1 MRKRRAAVLVLCA
14 ALCGGRAAA
23 QVFPNDQAPRAAFP
37 ATFTLFV
44 FGGFQANRITR
55 TYNKGTIDPT
65 DARCDSIADDCRSIH
80 GLAGSPGIGMR
91 AQFPVTARSGIRL
104 GVSATHPGR
113 RMSTRDGSQVL
124 VAPENVTL
132 LRVDGLI
139 LFRLK
144 PQVPIYFGLGATLA
158 SYTPGTVHDQG
169 PVTEVGAAFAVG
181 IDHQMSPTIGTRA
194 EFTGFVMKPNA
205 SGIQAPAVQSEYTA
219 HAHAF
224 DGQISF
230 GFNFLLGKKK
240 K

>member
-1 MRKRRAAVLVLCA
+1 MRDPRAALLLLLA

-23 QVFPNDQAPRAAFP
+23 QVFPTDQAPRPAFP
-37 ATFTLFV
+37 STFTLFV

-55 TYNKGTIDPT
+55 TYNKGVIDPT

-91 AQFPVTARSGIRL
+91 AQFPLTARSGIRV

-113 RMSTRDGSQVL
+113 RMTTRDGSQVL

-144 PQVPIYFGLGATLA
+144 PQVPVYFGLGATLA
-158 SYTPGTVHDQG
+158 SYTPGPVHDQG
-169 PVTEVGAAFAVG
+169 PVTELGGAFAVG
-181 IDHQMSPTIGTRA
+181 IDHQMSPSIGTRV

-219 HAHAF
+219 HSHAF
-224 DGQISF
+224 DGQVSF
-230 GFNFLLGKKK
+230 GFNFLLSKKK
-240 K
+240 